1 MKVLGTICARGG
13 SKRTPRKNLRLLA
26 GKPLVAHTIEAAL
39 KCKELERV
47 VMSTD
52 DKEIAEIARKYGVE
66 VPFIRPAELA
76 TDTAPKWAVLK
87 HIVNFLQIHQCYE
100 PEIIVDLD
108 PTSPLREAKQIG
120 ECLRVLING
129 PKDVDG
135 VITVY
140 EADKN
145 PYFNMV
151 EYDEKGYMRLV
162 KPLSHVV
169 ARGQDAPKVY
179 SMNASIYVMRK
190 NSLMNSHGLFENK
203 LKAFIM
209 EPWTKDIDTPLDFQ
223 IVEFLIEK
231 GYFRIEK

>member
-1 MKVLGTICARGG
+1 MKALGTICARGG
-13 SKRTPRKNLRLLA
+13 SKRTPRKSLRLLA

-52 DKEIAEIARKYGVE
+52 DKEIAEIARKYGIE

-87 HIVNFLQIHQCYE
+87 HIVNFLQIHQGYE
-100 PEIIVDLD
+100 PDIIVDLD
-108 PTSPLREAKQIG
+108 PTSPLREEKRIS
-120 ECLRVLING
+120 ECLSVLIDG
-129 PKDVDG
+129 PKDLDG

-151 EYDEKGYMRLV
+151 EYDEEGYVRLV
-162 KPLSHVV
+162 KQPSNII
-169 ARGQDAPKVY
+169 ARTQDAPKVY
-179 SMNASIYVMRK
+179 SMNASIYVLRK
-190 NSLMNSHGLFENK
+190 NSLMNSNGLFENK
-203 LKAFIM
+203 LKAVIM

-231 GYFRIEK
+231 GYFKMKR